1 MFFYELKTDRMR
13 TTQTLRPLFHKTQQ
27 NRTQN
32 PFLPSENRVNTLTCK
47 PTNQL
52 THTQLIEKRHL

>member
-1 MFFYELKTDRMR
+1 MFFYELKTARMR

-32 PFLPSENRVNTLTCK
+32 PSLPSENRVNTLTCK

-52 THTQLIEKRHL
+52 THTHN